1 MSGYIAEYFGY
12 RADDTSQGARAQA
25 ATRHCPF
32 LNEVCPKRLSR
43 ERIPSG
49 VCAVRQ
55 VLAGSSPVIC
65 CPNRLYADD
74 YRMLRCIC
82 QDAFHVEKELYGG
95 KVAVERAKEEDG
107 AIAVFG
113 KQWGGELRLPQR
125 EGVGSYFV
133 DWVLVLLDGQGHIR
147 EFTAVEVQTVDT
159 TGNYHASRQALEE
172 GRGMARS
179 TVGINWE
186 NVSKRI
192 IPQLIYK
199 GQVLQRED
207 LCRAGLYFVCPD
219 PVYDRVLRRLG
230 GTERIPAFPSQPASI
245 HFVSYDYDSATT
257 VKNGIITPLTIRR
270 TLCTTVYK
278 VQEAFSSMTLPEGNV
293 YQHAI
298 EKSLYE

>member
-1 MSGYIAEYFGY
+1 MSGYITEFFGHSSTDASEEAK
-12 RADDTSQGARAQA
+12 RQA

-32 LNEVCPKRLSR
+32 LNEVCSKRLSR

-55 VLAGSSPVIC
+55 VSPGSSPVIC

-74 YRMLRCIC
+74 YRMLHCIC
-82 QDAFHVEKELYGG
+82 QDAFHVDKALYGG
-95 KVAVERAKEEDG
+95 KLAVERAKAEDG
-107 AIAVFG
+107 AVAVFG

-125 EGVGSYFV
+125 EGAGSYFV
-133 DWVLVLLDGQGHIR
+133 DWVLVLLDAQGQIR

-172 GRGMARS
+172 GRGMVRS

-219 PVYDRVLRRLG
+219 PVYERVLRRLG
-230 GTERIPAFPSQPASI
+230 GADKIPAFPSQPASI
-245 HFVSYDYDSATT
+245 HFVSYDYDLSKT
-257 VKNGIITPLTIRR
+257 VKDGEILPLTIRR

-293 YQHAI
+293 YQRAI

>member
-1 MSGYIAEYFGY
+1 MGSYRPIRHSGNN
-12 RADDTSQGARAQA
+12 
-25 ATRHCPF
+25 HL
-32 LNEVCPKRLSR
+32 LN
-43 ERIPSG
+43 
-49 VCAVRQ
+49 
-55 VLAGSSPVIC
+55 
-65 CPNRLYADD
+65 
-74 YRMLRCIC
+74 LR
-82 QDAFHVEKELYGG
+82 
-95 KVAVERAKEEDG
+95 EDG

-133 DWVLVLLDGQGHIR
+133 DWVLVLLDGQGQIR

-245 HFVSYDYDSATT
+245 HFVSYGYDSATT
-257 VKNGIITPLTIRR
+257 VKNGIITPLTI
-270 TLCTTVYK
+270 
-278 VQEAFSSMTLPEGNV
+278 
-293 YQHAI
+293 
-298 EKSLYE
+298 

>member
-1 MSGYIAEYFGY
+1 MSGYITEFFGY
-12 RADDTSQGARAQA
+12 RADDTSDCAKAQS

-55 VLAGSSPVIC
+55 ASSNAPTVIC

-82 QDAFHVEKELYGG
+82 KDAFHVDKALYGG
-95 KVAVERAKEEDG
+95 KTAVERAKVEDG
-107 AIAVFG
+107 AVAVFG

-125 EGVGSYFV
+125 EGAGSYFV
-133 DWVLVLLDGQGHIR
+133 DWVLVLLDGEGKIR

-159 TGNYHASRQALEE
+159 TGNYHPSRQALVES
-172 GRGMARS
+172 RQMVKS

-219 PVYDRVLRRLG
+219 PVFDRVLRRLG
-230 GTERIPAFPSQPASI
+230 GTEKIPAFPSQPASI
-245 HFVSYDYDSATT
+245 HFVSYDYDMSKTPE
-257 VKNGIITPLTIRR
+257 NGTITPLNIRR
-270 TLCTTVYK
+270 SLCTTVYK

-293 YQHAI
+293 YRRAI
-298 EKSLYE
+298 EKSLYG